1 MKYSEQLAS
10 FLEFLRNCKLEYGRA
25 VSREREANN
34 ETQDLLHC
42 LELQENSYHDLAK
55 ISKAMRQIR
64 QERREAKDIERKL
77 QPIAEWAGNNQKTI
91 HELERLLGIV
101 RAQEASMS
109 GRTYKQKT
117 DILEQIFGGD
127 KK

>member
-1 MKYSEQLAS
+1 
-10 FLEFLRNCKLEYGRA
+10 
-25 VSREREANN
+25 
-34 ETQDLLHC
+34 
-42 LELQENSYHDLAK
+42 
-55 ISKAMRQIR
+55 MRQIR